1 MDEHWWKG
9 QLEWYENQY
18 EEIKN
23 LDWSKYYDGRD
34 EDLCN
39 LKKEIKECKNQ
50 LKQENKNG

>member
-9 QLEWYENQY
+9 QLEWYENLY
-18 EEIKN
+18 EEIIN
-23 LDWSKYYDGRD
+23 LDWSKYYDGRS

-39 LKKEIKECKNQ
+39 LKKEIEECKNQ